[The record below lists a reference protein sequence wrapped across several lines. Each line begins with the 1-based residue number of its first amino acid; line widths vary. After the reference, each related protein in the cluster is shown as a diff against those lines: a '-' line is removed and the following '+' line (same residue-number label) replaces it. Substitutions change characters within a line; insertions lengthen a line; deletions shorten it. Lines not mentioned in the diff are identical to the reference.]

1 MPKMLPGDAHEGIAW
16 ELAQAVSQMS
26 HEVIND
32 LGAPLAALELL
43 REHPGLAEDECAQI
57 DLAIDRLVAAADRI
71 RTLQTQIRQL
81 GLM

>member
-1 MPKMLPGDAHEGIAW
+1 MPKMVPDDAHEGIAW

-43 REHPGLAEDECAQI
+43 REHPGLDEDECAQI
-57 DLAIDRLVAAADRI
+57 DLGIDRLVAAAARI
-71 RTLQTQIRQL
+71 HTLRVQIRQL
-81 GLM
+81 GLV